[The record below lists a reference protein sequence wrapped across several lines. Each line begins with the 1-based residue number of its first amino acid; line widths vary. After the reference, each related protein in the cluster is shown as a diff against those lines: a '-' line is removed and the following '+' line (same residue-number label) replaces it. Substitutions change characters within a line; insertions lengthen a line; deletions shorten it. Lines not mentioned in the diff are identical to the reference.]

1 MPTPHKHA
9 NIIKAW
15 ADGIEIQMKYEDGSW
30 RDLTRNYP
38 TWEAIDYRIKPE
50 PQQIEGWIG
59 YPSGTGH
66 RNFHTNTPDDVEFFQ
81 RCSLT
86 IYPDD

>member
-1 MPTPHKHA
+1 MPKPHKYA
-9 NIIKAW
+9 KIIKAW

-38 TWEAIDYRIKPE
+38 TWEAIDYRIKPK

-59 YPSGTGH
+59 HAANTGH
-66 RNFHTNTPDDVEFFQ
+66 RNFHTSLPHDTGYFK
-81 RCSLT
+81 RCCLT
-86 IYPDD
+86 IYPDA

>member
-9 NIIKAW
+9 EVIKAW

-38 TWEAIDYRIKPE
+38 TWEAIDYRIKPK
-50 PQQIEGWIG
+50 PQIIECFVDIE
-59 YPSGTGH
+59 YGH
-66 RNFHTNTPDDVEFFQ
+66 ILTHNPQNT
-81 RCSLT
+81 RYKKATLT
-86 IYPDD
+86 IHSDD

>member
-9 NIIKAW
+9 EIIKAW

-50 PQQIEGWIG
+50 PTVIEGYCWESMAENCHIFA
-59 YPSGTGH
+59 
-66 RNFHTNTPDDVEFFQ
+66 NHTRVGVTPKKAT
-81 RCSLT
+81 L
-86 IYPDD
+86 IIHPD